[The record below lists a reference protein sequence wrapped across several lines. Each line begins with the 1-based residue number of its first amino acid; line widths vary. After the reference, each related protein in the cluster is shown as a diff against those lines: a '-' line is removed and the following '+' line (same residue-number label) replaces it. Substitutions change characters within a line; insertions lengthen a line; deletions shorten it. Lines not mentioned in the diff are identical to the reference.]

1 MLAIAVEI
9 DIEVIVGYVELRI
22 GNRRMQVYILC
33 FQIGH
38 YSAIGRELRSKT
50 MAEHLIADY
59 ADWLSES
66 SHTEQEG

>member
-22 GNRRMQVYILC
+22 GNRRMQVNILC

-38 YSAIGRELRSKT
+38 YSAISRELRSKT
-50 MAEHLIADY
+50 MTEHLIADY
-59 ADWLSES
+59 ADGLSQS
-66 SHTEQEG
+66 SNTKQKG